1 MRDVLISRK
10 TLSAVWFIASREVLR
25 RTCRRP
31 IPLLVA
37 AILLALSAAGAF
49 AQTVTLSPSALK
61 FGDEVV
67 GATSAVKKVSLTN
80 TGASALSI
88 ASIAASADFAQTNT
102 CGSSVA
108 AGARCMI
115 SVTFTPAAAQAYT
128 GAVTITDNT
137 SGSPQAIALSGSGI
151 SSVTLSA
158 TQLTFTSRTIGTTS
172 NPLSVTLTNNLT
184 TALGVTGISVTGDFA
199 QTNTCGS
206 SVAAGQQCSIS
217 TTFTPTASGVRSG
230 ALTITDSANNS
241 PQAVT
246 LSGTGSTAGLLS
258 IAVTPANPSVST
270 GATQQFHATGTF
282 AGGTTYDLTESVTWG
297 SSATRVATVSNLSG
311 SQGLATALATGTT
324 TIKAINGKISGS
336 TTLTVGASLQSITL
350 APLNATVSLGTGQ
363 QFTATGNYSNGT
375 TQNLTNSVT
384 WTSSTP
390 NIATI
395 TSTGL
400 ATSIATGT
408 TTISAA
414 SGSVSASATLTVN
427 PAALLS
433 IAVTPANAT
442 AALGTTQQY
451 DAVGTYSDGSTLD
464 LTTTT
469 AWSSTAT
476 VIATISN
483 SLGTQGLA
491 STGAIGATNIVAALG
506 TISGST
512 PLTVTPAALTTI
524 VLSPAQASIPVG
536 TTQQFTATG
545 IFTDGTT
552 QNLTST
558 AIWSSSATTISTISN
573 GPGTQ
578 GLATTI
584 ATGTST
590 ITAISGGETASSL
603 LTVTAALVSITVT
616 PASPMLAPGTT
627 QQFTA
632 LGTFS
637 DGTTQDVTSSS
648 AWSSSD
654 LIAATIS
661 STGLATTV
669 ASGTSTITATDGA
682 VSGSTPLIVT
692 QALLV
697 SIAVTPSTASIA
709 AGSTQQFT
717 ATGTFSDSSMQDI
730 TASAYW
736 SSSNGAVA
744 TVSDTPGSQ
753 GLSSGVSSGSVTI
766 TAASGSISGAAALVV
781 TGATLTSISLA
792 PQNPSIALG
801 ATQQFTATG
810 TYSDGTSNDVTLL
823 ATWTSSS
830 SAVAIVSNATGSIG
844 LATSVGIGQSTITA
858 TLGTI
863 SSSTTLTVA
872 SPSLVS
878 IAITP
883 ANLSLT
889 TLAAQQMT
897 ATGTYSDGSTQNL
910 TASALWSSSA
920 SNFATVTAAGL
931 ATGVSAGTSTITA
944 AEGSISASIALTV
957 TSVTLPLGTVSSNG
971 SATCPTGGA
980 PGEVCTSV
988 TVSCPGI
995 PSIKAT
1001 IGVAT
1006 PTGTPKGTVIL
1017 HAGGS
1022 GTQFLDFGFPE
1033 SYSAAGF
1040 NSVQIAW
1047 GSDWAA
1053 AAGVGV
1059 KTAACRPAT
1068 LFQYIFTTVHQSSR
1082 SAGFCGQGSSGGG
1095 ATLGYALADY
1105 GLNDYF
1111 DYVVIAAGPGL
1122 ARMDYGCDGS
1132 LYTGPPL
1139 NVCSSLTN
1147 APYIYATRSAQQFNT
1162 WENTTSCE
1170 SPNPLASD
1178 IARWNADSIVTE
1190 GANFS
1195 YPQTAM
1201 SWFTCTTP
1209 PVNESTGQG
1218 EFLIEQVVPKNTSP
1232 DVNCYSGICQ
1242 GEIVWNDPNAVSQT
1256 VSEMQTNC
1264 VPNHQ

>member
-1 MRDVLISRK
+1 M
-10 TLSAVWFIASREVLR
+10 
-25 RTCRRP
+25 
-31 IPLLVA
+31 
-37 AILLALSAAGAF
+37 
-49 AQTVTLSPSALK
+49 
-61 FGDEVV
+61 
-67 GATSAVKKVSLTN
+67 
-80 TGASALSI
+80 
-88 ASIAASADFAQTNT
+88 
-102 CGSSVA
+102 
-108 AGARCMI
+108 
-115 SVTFTPAAAQAYT
+115 
-128 GAVTITDNT
+128 
-137 SGSPQAIALSGSGI
+137 
-151 SSVTLSA
+151 
-158 TQLTFTSRTIGTTS
+158 
-172 NPLSVTLTNNLT
+172 
-184 TALGVTGISVTGDFA
+184 
-199 QTNTCGS
+199 
-206 SVAAGQQCSIS
+206 
-217 TTFTPTASGVRSG
+217 
-230 ALTITDSANNS
+230 
-241 PQAVT
+241 
-246 LSGTGSTAGLLS
+246 
-258 IAVTPANPSVST
+258 
-270 GATQQFHATGTF
+270 
-282 AGGTTYDLTESVTWG
+282 
-297 SSATRVATVSNLSG
+297 
-311 SQGLATALATGTT
+311 
-324 TIKAINGKISGS
+324 
-336 TTLTVGASLQSITL
+336 
-350 APLNATVSLGTGQ
+350 
-363 QFTATGNYSNGT
+363 
-375 TQNLTNSVT
+375 
-384 WTSSTP
+384 
-390 NIATI
+390 
-395 TSTGL
+395 
-400 ATSIATGT
+400 
-408 TTISAA
+408 
-414 SGSVSASATLTVN
+414 
-427 PAALLS
+427 
-433 IAVTPANAT
+433 
-442 AALGTTQQY
+442 
-451 DAVGTYSDGSTLD
+451 
-464 LTTTT
+464 
-469 AWSSTAT
+469 
-476 VIATISN
+476 
-483 SLGTQGLA
+483 
-491 STGAIGATNIVAALG
+491 
-506 TISGST
+506 
-512 PLTVTPAALTTI
+512 
-524 VLSPAQASIPVG
+524 
-536 TTQQFTATG
+536 
-545 IFTDGTT
+545 
-552 QNLTST
+552 
-558 AIWSSSATTISTISN
+558 
-573 GPGTQ
+573 
-578 GLATTI
+578 
-584 ATGTST
+584 
-590 ITAISGGETASSL
+590 
-603 LTVTAALVSITVT
+603 
-616 PASPMLAPGTT
+616 
-627 QQFTA
+627 
-632 LGTFS
+632 
-637 DGTTQDVTSSS
+637 
-648 AWSSSD
+648 
-654 LIAATIS
+654 
-661 STGLATTV
+661 
-669 ASGTSTITATDGA
+669 
-682 VSGSTPLIVT
+682 
-692 QALLV
+692 
-697 SIAVTPSTASIA
+697 
-709 AGSTQQFT
+709 
-717 ATGTFSDSSMQDI
+717 
-730 TASAYW
+730 
-736 SSSNGAVA
+736 
-744 TVSDTPGSQ
+744 
-753 GLSSGVSSGSVTI
+753 
-766 TAASGSISGAAALVV
+766 
-781 TGATLTSISLA
+781 TGATLISISLA

-823 ATWTSSS
+823 VTWTSSS

-872 SPSLVS
+872 SPIPGLHRDHPRESLPDYS
-878 IAITP
+878 GRA
-883 ANLSLT
+883 ANDRDWDLQRRQH
-889 TLAAQQMT
+889 AK
-897 ATGTYSDGSTQNL
+897 SDRVR
-910 TASALWSSSA
+910 AVDFFCP
-920 SNFATVTAAGL
+920 NFATVTATGL

-944 AEGSISASIALTV
+944 AEGSISGSIALTV